1 MLNYDLAIRADGNSS
16 IGTGHIH
23 RTLALAS
30 YLKCHFNI
38 TFYACNSDTLVEELI
53 TKNGFSFIKLNAE
66 NEFLKQIN
74 KTTIVVLDG
83 YDFNTSYQQVIKYN
97 TNKLVVIDDL
107 NQGVQ
112 IADVVLNHGYT
123 TSPNDYKLSE
133 NTALYTGLPYVILKQ
148 EFLNQSSHSPKKN
161 SKKVLV
167 CIGGTDPNNYSEKI
181 ISELLD
187 KTTKDIS
194 LITYPINPNFEKLK
208 QIADKNKK
216 RLHLHFSLSTEEM
229 IKLIS
234 VNDIA
239 ILQPS
244 NIALEAAS
252 LGIYINLIQTA
263 DNQKYIHG
271 TLLKTKCAADINL
284 ETLAYC
290 INSISIDQI
299 NSQIDKQKN
308 IFDKKSPERI
318 LSIFNSL
325 FLKVRCASEND
336 ADLIFKWSN
345 DKLTRENSY
354 SQSEIDHA
362 SHVNWFHQ
370 KLNDNT
376 CCFLIIEFEGVPAGT
391 VRFDIKEDETVV
403 GINVSPEFRRKKLS
417 TAMLRL
423 SCQYLFNHFKETSIT
438 AYIKKSNSASL
449 KSFANSGF
457 EIIDLKIYFGAE
469 SYRLIKKK

>member
-53 TKNGFSFIKLNAE
+53 TKNDFSFIKLNAE

-181 ISELLD
+181 IS
-187 KTTKDIS
+187 
-194 LITYPINPNFEKLK
+194 
-208 QIADKNKK
+208 
-216 RLHLHFSLSTEEM
+216 
-229 IKLIS
+229 
-234 VNDIA
+234 
-239 ILQPS
+239 
-244 NIALEAAS
+244 
-252 LGIYINLIQTA
+252 
-263 DNQKYIHG
+263 
-271 TLLKTKCAADINL
+271 
-284 ETLAYC
+284 
-290 INSISIDQI
+290 
-299 NSQIDKQKN
+299 
-308 IFDKKSPERI
+308 
-318 LSIFNSL
+318 
-325 FLKVRCASEND
+325 
-336 ADLIFKWSN
+336 
-345 DKLTRENSY
+345 
-354 SQSEIDHA
+354 
-362 SHVNWFHQ
+362 
-370 KLNDNT
+370 
-376 CCFLIIEFEGVPAGT
+376 
-391 VRFDIKEDETVV
+391 
-403 GINVSPEFRRKKLS
+403 
-417 TAMLRL
+417 
-423 SCQYLFNHFKETSIT
+423 
-438 AYIKKSNSASL
+438 
-449 KSFANSGF
+449 
-457 EIIDLKIYFGAE
+457 
-469 SYRLIKKK
+469 

>member
-1 MLNYDLAIRADGNSS
+1 MQKYDVAIRADGNAKT
-16 IGTGHIH
+16 GTGHVH
-23 RTLALAS
+23 RTIALAS
-30 YLKCHFNI
+30 YLKQNFNI
-38 TFYACNSDTLVEELI
+38 TFYLLNSDSL
-53 TKNGFSFIKLNAE
+53 AE
-66 NEFLKQIN
+66 EFLSQNGYKFVNLIKEEDLL
-74 KTTIVVLDG
+74 KTISEKTIVVLDG
-83 YDFNTSYQQVIKYN
+83 YNFSLEYQSEIKKAGH
-97 TNKLVVIDDL
+97 KLVLIDDL
-107 NQGVQ
+107 KQGVQ
-112 IADVVLNHGYT
+112 IADVVINHGYT
-123 TSPNDYKLSE
+123 AEAKDYGISE
-133 NTALYTGLPYVILKQ
+133 NTKLLCGPEYAILKK
-148 EFLNQSSHSPKKN
+148 EFLNYSSSPKKTDN
-161 SKKVLV
+161 KKVLV

-181 ISELLD
+181 ILELLD

-271 TLLKTKCAADINL
+271 TLLKTKCAADINI
-284 ETLAYC
+284 ETLTYC

-325 FLKVRCASEND
+325 FLKVRRASEND

-417 TAMLRL
+417 AAMLRL
-423 SCQYLFNHFKETSIT
+423 SCQYFFNHFKENSIT
-438 AYIKKSNSASL
+438 AYIKKTNTASL
-449 KSFANSGF
+449 KAFQNADFQIANS
-457 EIIDLKIYFGAE
+457 KIYSGAE